1 MSLVQQGADDVE
13 FVLLHPGR
21 WSADDVLARL
31 VAFVDGATRS
41 LDLAVYDAHRGDGRA
56 ARLLAALE
64 AAEARG
70 VRVVA
75 VYNEDD
81 ADRRRRATTP
91 STGPSLLPQLRE
103 AVPAKAIDGVPDLM
117 HHKYVVRD
125 GRSVWTGSANW
136 TDDSWEHQ
144 ENVIVVLHERGVAEA
159 FTRDFGQLW
168 RTEEVEGTG
177 SFDDAPDDLRFAG
190 HPLRA
195 RALFAP
201 GRGRAI
207 GQLYADHIGRAGRI
221 RLCSPVVTS
230 APILATLAE
239 VVDDRRADV
248 RVVVDG
254 PMMARA
260 VEQWRR
266 DGRAAWKAP
275 LFERL
280 VRAGVVHG
288 KASTPF
294 GRPGPRDHM
303 HAKVLVCDDVT
314 LTGSYNCSHSGE
326 QNAENVLELRS
337 APLAQQCA
345 AYVDDVFVRCA
356 AASAAATEAESS
368 AGDGIG
374 NCLCA
379 RRTSTRK
386 LGTTRSRGRSRS
398 TPAVIA
404 STSGATR
411 VASA

>member
-1 MSLVQQGADDVE
+1 MNGVQEPRADDVE
-13 FVLLHPGR
+13 LLFLHPGR
-21 WSADDVLARL
+21 QRADDVLARL
-31 VAFVDGATRS
+31 LAFVDAATRS
-41 LDLAVYDAHRGDGRA
+41 LDLAVYDAHLDDGRA
-56 ARLLAALE
+56 ARLVAALD

-70 VRVVA
+70 VRVRA

-91 STGPSLLPQLRE
+91 TSGPSLLPQLRD

-144 ENVIVVLHERGVAEA
+144 ENVIVVLHEPGVAEA
-159 FTRDFGQLW
+159 YTRDFGQLW

-177 SFDDAPDDLRFAG
+177 TFDDTPDELRFAG
-190 HPLRA
+190 RPLRA

-207 GQLYADHIGRAGRI
+207 GHLYADRIGRARHV

-239 VVDDRRADV
+239 VVDDGRADV

-280 VRAGVVHG
+280 ERAGVVHQ
-288 KASTPF
+288 KPSTPF
-294 GRPGPRDHM
+294 GHPGPRDHM
-303 HAKVLVCDDVT
+303 HAKVLVCDDLT

-326 QNAENVLELRS
+326 QNAENVVELRS
-337 APLAQQCA
+337 GAFAEPCA
-345 AYVDDVFVRCA
+345 AYVDEVFERYA
-356 AASAAATEAESS
+356 
-368 AGDGIG
+368 
-374 NCLCA
+374 
-379 RRTSTRK
+379 
-386 LGTTRSRGRSRS
+386 
-398 TPAVIA
+398 
-404 STSGATR
+404 
-411 VASA
+411 